1 MSSERG
7 PDISFADHSRARD
20 RMVREQLT
28 ERGIRN
34 PRVIAAMRKIPR
46 HLFVPEAFLGQAYGD
61 SALPIGDGQTI
72 SQPFIVAF
80 MTEALNLRGKER
92 VLEIGTGSG
101 YQTAIL
107 AGLAERVYSVERI
120 RALLEQARKVLDRI
134 HCRNVMTR
142 LFDGSYGWAE
152 EGPFDAIVVT
162 AGAPAVPEPL
172 LDQLKLG
179 GTLIIPIGER
189 TTQTLVRVSRKSQGF
204 TEEKLMECNFVALVG
219 EFGWKER
226 QRYDPYAPRESF

>member
-1 MSSERG
+1 MRSERDSG
-7 PDISFADHSRARD
+7 SPFADNSRARE
-20 RMVREQLT
+20 RMVREQVMD
-28 ERGIRN
+28 RGIKN
-34 PRVIAAMRKIPR
+34 ARVVAAMRKIPR

-72 SQPFIVAF
+72 SQPYIVAY
-80 MTEALNLRGKER
+80 MTEALNLKGKER

-101 YQTAIL
+101 YQTAVL
-107 AGLAERVYSVERI
+107 AELAERVYSVERI
-120 RALLEQARKVLDRI
+120 RALLDQARKVLDRI

-172 LDQLKLG
+172 LNQLKSG

-189 TTQTLVRVSRKSQGF
+189 TTQTLVRVSRKPEGF
-204 TEEKLMECNFVALVG
+204 LEEKLMACNFVALVG

-226 QRYDPYAPRESF
+226 KRYDPYSPRDSF